1 MGHSLDIAEP
11 GFEPSI
17 WVCVMCVQ
25 MPMKPRRTFESPGAR
40 VRDVCE
46 LPGVGAG
53 KRVLSK
59 SSQCW

>member
-25 MPMKPRRTFESPGAR
+25 MPMKARRTFESPGAR
-40 VRDVCE
+40 VRDARE
-46 LPGVGAG
+46 PPGVGAG
-53 KRVLSK
+53 K
-59 SSQCW
+59 